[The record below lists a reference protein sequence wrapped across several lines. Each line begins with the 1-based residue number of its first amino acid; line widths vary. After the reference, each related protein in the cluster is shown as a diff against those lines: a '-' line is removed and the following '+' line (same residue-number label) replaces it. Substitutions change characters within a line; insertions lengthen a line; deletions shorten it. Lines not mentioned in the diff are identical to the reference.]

1 MFTSRAEHRLLLGC
15 DSVYERLTPIA
26 ERLRILDDERKRRVE
41 SRVARMHRA
50 RAVAQTT
57 LTPDRETSRWLA
69 AAGIALNEKATVAKL
84 MQRHDFDVDAF
95 IAAAAEVLPDV
106 SEAFAKLNEEEREG
120 VVSNLRYAGYI
131 DRQQREAAKLVADE
145 ELRIPSTITYALPGL
160 SREMTEKLSFVRPA
174 SLGQASRIP
183 GVTPAAVAILRMHLR
198 RARDGSRDPLSS

>member
-26 ERLRILDDERKRRVE
+26 ERLGILDEERKRRVE
-41 SRVARMHRA
+41 ARVSRMHRA
-50 RAVAQTT
+50 RMLAQTT
-57 LTPDRETSRWLA
+57 LTPDRETVAWLA
-69 AAGIALNEKATVAKL
+69 SAGIALTEKASVAKL
-84 MQRHDFDVDAF
+84 MQRSEFDVEAF
-95 IAAAAEVLPDV
+95 IEAAAVVMPEV
-106 SEAFAKLNEEEREG
+106 SEAFATLSEEEREG

-145 ELRIPSTITYALPGL
+145 ELRIPEAMTYALPGL

-183 GVTPAAVAILRMHLR
+183 GVTPAAIAILRMHLR
-198 RARDGSRDPLSS
+198 RGVDAR